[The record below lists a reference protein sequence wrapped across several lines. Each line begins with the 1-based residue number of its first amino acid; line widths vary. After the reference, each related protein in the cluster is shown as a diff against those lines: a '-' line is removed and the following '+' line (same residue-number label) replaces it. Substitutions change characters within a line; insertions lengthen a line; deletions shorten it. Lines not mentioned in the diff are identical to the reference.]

1 MAKSAADLRSTVANL
16 VMYDGPRA
24 AEYAPDEWH
33 IMVNLQIRGYAI
45 CADSPILAPLTL
57 AHMPPDLRL

>member
-1 MAKSAADLRSTVANL
+1 MVKSAADLRSTVANL

-24 AEYAPDEWH
+24 TKYAPGKRH
-33 IMVNLQIRGYAI
+33 IMANFQIRGYALW
-45 CADSPILAPLTL
+45 ADRLILAPLTL